1 MRKKLIDKLDWRVYV
16 HNINRKEITTANVFT
31 LSNNFVYYFKK
42 AIKQYDKTKNVE
54 QFVKDVDGVLQ
65 YAYWGK
71 CECEVM
77 ISGLFNK
84 DDEIKIDIYGQ
95 VKLNWTAFVDYML
108 KTLELKGEKENE
120 NKN

>member
-31 LSNNFVYYFKK
+31 LSGNFMYFFNK

-54 QFVKDVDGVLQ
+54 QFVKDVDGALQ

-120 NKN
+120 NN